1 MARLFIVLVTLVLGE
16 EEKQGCQLL
25 QTAAER
31 RKPGGPNAGADLL
44 PLKDVVE
51 SSGEDGWCVFG
62 AKGVWASNCAV
73 SRQTRDID
81 TFVKTWELDYL
92 MVMNMPSPPYTLKL
106 PDQRTL
112 TIRDHNYP
120 LDDLYCFANG
130 WYSNSDSQREEFFKN
145 FSYLEEVSE
154 KSCNELQKKVPGFNK
169 LSMKDMAE
177 ESDYD
182 NHFLLD
188 LAKKGGNLALSS
200 DRVMTNMGLGHVSFE
215 FFEEVDEEEVSEYQ
229 PPTLDPELVVPIIT
243 SLSPLE
249 GQEGSWS
256 SLGIIGDGFVAGCQC
271 AFISEDPEDWEVE
284 RAQLSEATVLSSML
298 IHCSAPDETV
308 AVAVYCPPVLSSNYM
323 WMRRPVA
330 ASATWW
336 PKLNYTHMYPE
347 YNLTY
352 RTGVRIQD
360 VQPRAYIPYV
370 ESQSTQKYFVI
381 LEVTGFSLEK
391 CEVRFGDVPAV
402 TMVMNSS
409 SIEAIV
415 PAASD
420 NSSVPLHLFCG
431 EELKQAAAGKRPRAA
446 NRKLT

>member
-31 RKPGGPNAGADLL
+31 RKPGGPNAGASEKDKGICGPVSIEQDLL

-188 LAKKGGNLALSS
+188 LAKKGG
-200 DRVMTNMGLGHVSFE
+200 
-215 FFEEVDEEEVSEYQ
+215 
-229 PPTLDPELVVPIIT
+229 
-243 SLSPLE
+243 
-249 GQEGSWS
+249 
-256 SLGIIGDGFVAGCQC
+256 
-271 AFISEDPEDWEVE
+271 
-284 RAQLSEATVLSSML
+284 
-298 IHCSAPDETV
+298 
-308 AVAVYCPPVLSSNYM
+308 
-323 WMRRPVA
+323 
-330 ASATWW
+330 
-336 PKLNYTHMYPE
+336 
-347 YNLTY
+347 
-352 RTGVRIQD
+352 
-360 VQPRAYIPYV
+360 
-370 ESQSTQKYFVI
+370 
-381 LEVTGFSLEK
+381 
-391 CEVRFGDVPAV
+391 GDVSQKVVDGMYVHAAV
-402 TMVMNSS
+402 KCLLRGGGQGAVCDIANCASRGQ
-409 SIEAIV
+409 V
-415 PAASD
+415 PSA
-420 NSSVPLHLFCG
+420 CG
-431 EELKQAAAGKRPRAA
+431 TLLYSARGEISKVTK
-446 NRKLT
+446 